1 MEQPKRPFYDRIL
14 VTTDFSKVSEGA
26 FRYAKDE
33 ALRSGAEVTV
43 LHVQRAIEFAG
54 LLREYLPSEQR
65 IENLLTRSRDEAL
78 AAIHSLIGKHF
89 EGVKAKAA
97 VIDMSEGVAQ
107 SICQY
112 VEQENIGL
120 VVSARYGHGMLA
132 RAVLGSVVERVIR
145 AGVCPVLVVP
155 PLLGAEAKGLPFKRI
170 VFATDFS
177 STSAAAM
184 PLARYESVT
193 SEAELIVVHAV
204 ERLFAPELLYTPGVP
219 MPADAEGI
227 QARYETG
234 LERRLEEVVRQIAL
248 PNCHRKLLER
258 TFSVSNSV
266 VAYAESIDADLIV
279 MGTHGS
285 GLRAN
290 LIGAVAE
297 RVLRH
302 TERAVLVVPLKRG

>member
-1 MEQPKRPFYDRIL
+1 MQPTNQAFFNRIL
-14 VTTDFSKVSEGA
+14 VTTDFSKVSEVG

-65 IENLLTRSRDEAL
+65 IENLRTHSRDEAL
-78 AAIHSLIGKHF
+78 SAIRQLLGQHF
-89 EGVKAKAA
+89 EGVKAHPA
-97 VIDMSEGVAQ
+97 VIDMGEGVAQ
-107 SICQY
+107 SICQFA
-112 VEQENIGL
+112 EQEKVGL
-120 VVSARYGHGMLA
+120 IVSARYGHGMLA

-145 AGVCPVLVVP
+145 TGVCPVLVVP
-155 PLLGAEAKGLPFKRI
+155 PILGEQARGLPFKRI
-170 VFATDFS
+170 IFATDFS
-177 STSAAAM
+177 GASAAAM
-184 PLARYESVT
+184 PLARYESMT

-204 ERLFAPELLYTPGVP
+204 ERLFAPELLYAPGVP
-219 MPADAEGI
+219 MPSDAEGI

-234 LERRLEEVVRQIAL
+234 LQRRLEEVVRQIAL
-248 PNCHRKLLER
+248 PNCHSKLLER
-258 TFSVSNSV
+258 TFSVSNSIV
-266 VAYAESIDADLIV
+266 SFADTIAADLIV

-285 GLRAN
+285 GPRAN

-302 TERAVLVVPLKRG
+302 TERPILIVPLRR